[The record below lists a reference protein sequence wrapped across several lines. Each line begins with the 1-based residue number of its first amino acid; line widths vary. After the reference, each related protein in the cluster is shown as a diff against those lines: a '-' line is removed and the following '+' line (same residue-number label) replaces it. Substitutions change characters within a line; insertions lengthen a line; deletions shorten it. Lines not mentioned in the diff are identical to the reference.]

1 MYNVHLLY
9 VCTCNSTLYCMPCRC
24 VVHLFPYVLYVCICF
39 AQTTH
44 TCTGSLWAQS
54 WSPTSLVWSSVQ
66 PSVDYFNCFATCP
79 SLTGPFLKLDAE
91 QVEEEVGSM
100 WRTMHKLTKTF
111 GDLPGPRRSAD
122 SIKKK
127 LDAFKV
133 NLPIIQTIC
142 NPGIRDRHWEKV
154 RHGDIVMSHPCI
166 FSDVVRTYVCMYV
179 CSYTVH
185 THVHTYTHTHT
196 YLLGCILDR

>member
-1 MYNVHLLY
+1 M
-9 VCTCNSTLYCMPCRC
+9 
-24 VVHLFPYVLYVCICF
+24 
-39 AQTTH
+39 
-44 TCTGSLWAQS
+44 
-54 WSPTSLVWSSVQ
+54 
-66 PSVDYFNCFATCP
+66 
-79 SLTGPFLKLDAE
+79 
-91 QVEEEVGSM
+91 GSM

-154 RHGDIVMSHPCI
+154 SWKDSEVCNASSHFLP
-166 FSDVVRTYVCMYV
+166 DVVCA
-179 CSYTVH
+179 SSS
-185 THVHTYTHTHT
+185 
-196 YLLGCILDR
+196 LLSP